1 MNIVNLK
8 VEELIPYINN
18 PRNNTEAVDKVAAS
32 IKEFGF
38 KVPIV
43 IDKDNVV
50 VTGHTRLLASKKL
63 GLQEVPCVIA
73 DDLSPAQIKAFR
85 IADNKVSEY
94 AEWDE
99 DMLKVELEELEEMN
113 FDLDSVSIDFS
124 DFDMALDLED
134 TEEGQEQE
142 ENIYTK
148 EINIPQY
155 EITGECP
162 QLEELVNEEKTK
174 SLIER
179 IEKSDIPNDIKEFLI
194 KASYRH
200 LAFNYKNVAEYYAH
214 ADKEVQELMEE
225 SALVIIDYN
234 DAIKNGYVQIKKA
247 IDSIV
252 EEGIA
257 NEE

>member
-99 DMLKVELEELEEMN
+99 DMLKVELEELEEMD

-162 QLEELVNEEKTK
+162 KLEELVNEEKTK

-200 LAFNYKNVAEYYAH
+200 LAFNYQNVAEYYAH

-234 DAIKNGYVQIKKA
+234 DAIRNGYVQIKKA
-247 IDSIV
+247 IDSII
-252 EEGIA
+252 EEGIE

>member
-94 AEWDE
+94 AQWDE

-124 DFDMALDLED
+124 DFDMGLDLED

-162 QLEELVNEEKTK
+162 KLEELVNEEKTK

-200 LAFNYKNVAEYYAH
+200 LAFNYQNVAEYYAH

-234 DAIKNGYVQIKKA
+234 DAIRNGYVQIKEA
-247 IDSIV
+247 INEMI
-252 EEGIA
+252 EEGVN

>member
-18 PRNNTEAVDKVAAS
+18 PRNNNDAVDKVAAS

-94 AEWDE
+94 AQWDE

-162 QLEELVNEEKTK
+162 KLEELVNEEKTK

-200 LAFNYKNVAEYYAH
+200 LAFNYQNVAEYYAN

-234 DAIKNGYVQIKKA
+234 DAIRNGYVQIKKA

>member
-63 GLQEVPCVIA
+63 GLEEVPCVIA

-162 QLEELVNEEKTK
+162 KLEELVNEEKTK

-179 IEKSDIPNDIKEFLI
+179 IEKADIPKEIKEFLI

-200 LAFNYKNVAEYYAH
+200 LAFNYQNVAEYYAH
-214 ADKEVQELMEE
+214 ADKDVQELMEE

-234 DAIKNGYVQIKKA
+234 DAIRNGYVQIKKA

-252 EEGIA
+252 EEGIE

>member
-63 GLQEVPCVIA
+63 GLEEVPCVIA

-94 AEWDE
+94 AQWDE

-134 TEEGQEQE
+134 TEKGQEQE

-162 QLEELVNEEKTK
+162 KLEELVNEEKTK

-200 LAFNYKNVAEYYAH
+200 LAFNYQNVAEYYAH
-214 ADKEVQELMEE
+214 ADKEVQELME
-225 SALVIIDYN
+225 
-234 DAIKNGYVQIKKA
+234 
-247 IDSIV
+247 
-252 EEGIA
+252 
-257 NEE
+257 

>member
-43 IDKDNVV
+43 IDKDNIV

-99 DMLKVELEELEEMN
+99 DMLKVELEELEEMD

-162 QLEELVNEEKTK
+162 KLEELVNEEKTK

-200 LAFNYKNVAEYYAH
+200 LAFNYQNVAEYYAH

-234 DAIKNGYVQIKKA
+234 DAIRNGYVQIKKA
-247 IDSIV
+247 IDSII
-252 EEGIA
+252 EEGIE

>member
-94 AEWDE
+94 AQWDE

-162 QLEELVNEEKTK
+162 KLEELVNEEKTK

-200 LAFNYKNVAEYYAH
+200 LAFNYQNVAEYYAH

-234 DAIKNGYVQIKKA
+234 DAIRNGYVQIKEA
-247 IDSIV
+247 INEMI
-252 EEGIA
+252 EEGVN

>member
-94 AEWDE
+94 AQWDE

-162 QLEELVNEEKTK
+162 KLEELVNEEKTK

-200 LAFNYKNVAEYYAH
+200 LAFNYQNIAEYYAH

-234 DAIKNGYVQIKKA
+234 DAIRNGYVQIKKA

-252 EEGIA
+252 EEGIE

>member
-1 MNIVNLK
+1 MNIVNFK

-18 PRNNTEAVDKVAAS
+18 PRNNNDAVDKVAAS

-94 AEWDE
+94 AQWDE

-162 QLEELVNEEKTK
+162 KLEELVNEEKTK

-200 LAFNYKNVAEYYAH
+200 LAFNYQNVAEYYAH

-234 DAIKNGYVQIKKA
+234 DAIRNGYVQIKKA

>member
-63 GLQEVPCVIA
+63 GLEEVPCVIA

-124 DFDMALDLED
+124 DFNMALDLED

-162 QLEELVNEEKTK
+162 KLEELVNEEKTK

-200 LAFNYKNVAEYYAH
+200 LAFNYQNVAEYYAH
-214 ADKEVQELMEE
+214 ADKDVQELMEE

-234 DAIKNGYVQIKKA
+234 DAIRNGYVQIKKA

-252 EEGIA
+252 EEGIE

>member
-1 MNIVNLK
+1 MNIVNFK

-18 PRNNTEAVDKVAAS
+18 PRNNNDAVDKVAAS

-134 TEEGQEQE
+134 TEERQEQE

-162 QLEELVNEEKTK
+162 KLEELVNEEKTF
-174 SLIER
+174 S
-179 IEKSDIPNDIKEFLI
+179 
-194 KASYRH
+194 
-200 LAFNYKNVAEYYAH
+200 
-214 ADKEVQELMEE
+214 
-225 SALVIIDYN
+225 
-234 DAIKNGYVQIKKA
+234 
-247 IDSIV
+247 
-252 EEGIA
+252 
-257 NEE
+257 

>member
-94 AEWDE
+94 AQWDE

-124 DFDMALDLED
+124 DFDMGLDLED

-162 QLEELVNEEKTK
+162 KLEELVNEEKTK

-200 LAFNYKNVAEYYAH
+200 LAFNYQNVAEYYAH

-234 DAIKNGYVQIKKA
+234 DAIRNGYVQIKKA

-252 EEGIA
+252 EEGIE